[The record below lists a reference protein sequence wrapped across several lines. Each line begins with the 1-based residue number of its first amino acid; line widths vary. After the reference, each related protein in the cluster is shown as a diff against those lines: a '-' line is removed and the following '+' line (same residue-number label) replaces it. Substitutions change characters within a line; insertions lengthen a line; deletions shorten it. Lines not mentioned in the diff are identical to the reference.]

1 MTIRLATLMLYTRFM
16 EKKES
21 NTPYTWDTLAIQA
34 YEARQKIVNDKF
46 MDLIRDFDTEIV
58 IDPIVDQE

>member
-1 MTIRLATLMLYTRFM
+1 M

-21 NTPYTWDTLAIQA
+21 NTPYTWDTLAIHA